1 VAAGQATATP
11 QRVPTMMLR
20 GLESAISPI
29 IQQGSR
35 LGLTPEQQQQL
46 RRIELDF
53 VADVTQLL
61 NERDLLEIEA
71 QKENLA
77 TNSEASLTSKQLAA
91 IDEKTAKIRVIW
103 LQGLERA
110 AATLSSDQ
118 RAKLVAPLATT
129 LPSFDSAFSASK
141 TDDISAM
148 VTNVVSS
155 RLKDSKVL
163 EIESAQAV
171 VDRLVSWAKS
181 FALVVGVPL
190 ALLAIVLG
198 ALGISSYSDFKSS
211 ISTGQKQMLDQI
223 SKLGTETTK
232 EFETR
237 ATSLRAGYAEQESK
251 LKELA
256 AIAPRLESIDDRLQ
270 RVEQVQFGGESSTP
284 ELQRSVQKKIE
295 EYRVYLQKLGY
306 KVPEGKFT
314 ITMDS
319 TQVGNAY
326 YSLEENEIRIDPKIV
341 RDDAVIF
348 RPYTHRILSQ
358 TNPKMWDNPSAKAQA
373 IWSGFADYL
382 FCSFLGRSIVGQEY
396 VRILSKSLPR
406 EMVKRGYLRNVA
418 NQDRFV
424 RDEER
429 DPAKTEMH
437 AAGLPWSGAFWEMRT
452 ALGCEPTVP
461 GCEVADKIL
470 LSSWAGPF
478 MEGPPKSLDQRF
490 VQAILSNFTSVE
502 DAATRTNVRSIFERR
517 GLKLP

>member
-1 VAAGQATATP
+1 
-11 QRVPTMMLR
+11 MLLR
-20 GLESAISPI
+20 GLESPISSI

-46 RRIELDF
+46 RRIELDL
-53 VADVTQLL
+53 VSDVTRLL
-61 NERDLLEIEA
+61 SERDLLEIEA
-71 QKENLA
+71 QKENLSK
-77 TNSEASLTSKQLAA
+77 NLEASLTSKQLAT

-110 AATLSSDQ
+110 AATLSSGQ
-118 RAKLVAPLATT
+118 RAKLGAPVAT
-129 LPSFDSAFSASK
+129 LPSFDTAFSTSK
-141 TDDISAM
+141 TDDINAV

-171 VDRLVSWAKS
+171 VDRLVNWAKS

-190 ALLAIVLG
+190 ATLAIVLG
-198 ALGISSYSDFKSS
+198 ALGISTYSDFKSS
-211 ISTGQKQMLDQI
+211 VTAGQKQVLDQI
-223 SKLGTETTK
+223 SKRATETTQ

-237 ATSLRAGYAEQESK
+237 AASLRAGYAEQEGK

-306 KVPEGKFT
+306 KVPEGKIT
-314 ITMDS
+314 ITLDS
-319 TQVGNAY
+319 TQAGGNAFY
-326 YSLEENEIRIDPKIV
+326 LPDENEIIVDPKIIG
-341 RDDAVIF
+341 DDALIIG
-348 RPYTHRILSQ
+348 PYTNRILVQ
-358 TNPKMWDNPSAKAQA
+358 TNPKIKWDNPSAKAQA
-373 IWSGFADYL
+373 LLAGFRDYL

-396 VRILSKSLPR
+396 VRVLSKTLPR
-406 EMVKRGYLRNVA
+406 EIVKRGYLRNIE

-424 RDEER
+424 RDDER

-437 AAGLPWSGAFWEMRT
+437 AAGLAWSGAFWEMRT
-452 ALGCEPTVP
+452 ALGCQPTVP
-461 GCEVADKIL
+461 QCQVTDKIL
-470 LSSWAGPF
+470 LSSWAAPF
-478 MEGPPKSLDQRF
+478 AEGAASSLDQRF
-490 VQAILSNFTSVE
+490 VQAILNNLPSDG
-502 DAATRTNVRSIFERR
+502 DAATRTKVRSIFERR